1 MVVQYLDFIVKEL
14 LPDFFQLLGSLMVAP
29 GVSWLGLCVAVILLC
44 IVIGSVLMRVS

>member
-1 MVVQYLDFIVKEL
+1 MVVQYLDFMVQEL
-14 LPDFFQLLGSLMVAP
+14 LPDFFSLLGSLMITN